1 MMYVKYR
8 IEFCCFC
15 GGYDIFNM
23 LMNVIVF
30 DFKIKWWWGVW
41 FIDFFQMRFGY
52 YSFDVLVSKVFFF
65 VFFGFDQG
73 FSRCLLELE
82 WFVSDVIFDCF

>member
-1 MMYVKYR
+1 MSGSIIMVGIIFSWINFFFFLIFFKYFLKVIYKVMMYVKYR

-41 FIDFFQMRFGY
+41 FIDFF
-52 YSFDVLVSKVFFF
+52 
-65 VFFGFDQG
+65 
-73 FSRCLLELE
+73 
-82 WFVSDVIFDCF
+82 